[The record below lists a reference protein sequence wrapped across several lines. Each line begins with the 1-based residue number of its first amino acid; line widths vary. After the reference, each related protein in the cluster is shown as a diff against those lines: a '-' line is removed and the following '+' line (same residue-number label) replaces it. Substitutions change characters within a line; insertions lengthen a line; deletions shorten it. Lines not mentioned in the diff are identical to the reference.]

1 MGRGDSHIAGVAQV
15 DMWGFDEGI
24 RQDGYRRIA
33 GVDEAGRGCLAGPVV
48 AAAVVLPH
56 EFRDGRIRD
65 SKQLSASAREL
76 LFEVIAKNALG
87 YGIGV
92 VAPEM
97 IDSINI
103 LRAALLAMAKAVQQ
117 LSKPPEIVLVDGNQ
131 RMPGTIP
138 QVTVKGGD
146 NKSLSIASASII
158 AKVYR
163 DRLMCELEV
172 KYPGYGFASNKGYGT
187 RSHVSAL
194 NRLGPCPVH
203 RRSFAPV
210 RRAGEHLPELRL
222 PAQ

>member
-1 MGRGDSHIAGVAQV
+1 MTEATSPSHSGRNDDI
-15 DMWGFDEGI
+15 WGFDERI
-24 RQDGYRRIA
+24 RREGYRRIA
-33 GVDEAGRGCLAGPVV
+33 GVDEVGRGCLAGPVV

-56 EFRDGRIRD
+56 EFKDGRIRD

-76 LFEVIAKNALG
+76 LFDVITKNAVS
-87 YGIGV
+87 YGVGV
-92 VAPEM
+92 VPPET

-103 LRAALLAMAKAVQQ
+103 LRAALLAMAKAVQK
-117 LSKPPEIVLVDGNQ
+117 LNEPPDIVLVDGNQ
-131 RMPGTIP
+131 RMPGAVQ

-163 DRLMCELEV
+163 DRIMRELDTE
-172 KYPGYGFASNKGYGT
+172 YPEYGFASNKGYGT

-194 NRLGPCPVH
+194 NRFGPCPVH

-210 RRAGEHLPELRL
+210 RRAAESLPELPLR
-222 PAQ
+222 A